1 MTGKQRFG
9 KWLIPKLPFNRRTF
23 DVLRFELD
31 AAVTTLLNV
40 ASIRIRRYR
49 SVLSRQEHLNINLGS
64 GGAGRSDWV
73 NIDVR
78 RRHRE
83 LAFPYDIRRGLP
95 FRDGQVAR
103 IFAEHIIE
111 HIEFREDLPRLMKE
125 CLRVLEAGG
134 RLRII
139 VPDAERWLHAYVT
152 GDSQEWNDLGF
163 PKLPSDMPTAMTM
176 INHVFHQGG
185 EHQFAYDY
193 ETLKWVLVSAGFTK
207 VSKMAYCVSQ
217 DRKICLDQLKHSKY
231 SLYVEAQKQ

>member
-1 MTGKQRFG
+1 MTIKQRFG

-23 DVLRFELD
+23 DILRFELN

-40 ASIRIRRYR
+40 VSIRIRRTR
-49 SVLSRQEHLNINLGS
+49 SELSKQEHLNINLGS
-64 GGAGRSDWV
+64 AAAGHSDWV
-73 NIDVR
+73 NIDVSR
-78 RRHRE
+78 QCKG

-111 HIEFREDLPRLMKE
+111 HIEFREDLPRLMRE
-125 CLRVLEAGG
+125 CRRVLEVGG

-152 GDSQEWNDLGF
+152 GDPQEWNDLGF
-163 PKLPSDMPTAMTM
+163 PKLPSDMPTAMAM

-185 EHQFAYDY
+185 EHYFAYDY
-193 ETLKWVLVSAGFTK
+193 ATLKWVLESAGFTT
-207 VSKMAYCVSQ
+207 VSKMAYGVSQ
-217 DRKICLDQLKHSKY
+217 DQKICLDQLVHAKY
-231 SLYVEAQKQ
+231 SLYIEAQK